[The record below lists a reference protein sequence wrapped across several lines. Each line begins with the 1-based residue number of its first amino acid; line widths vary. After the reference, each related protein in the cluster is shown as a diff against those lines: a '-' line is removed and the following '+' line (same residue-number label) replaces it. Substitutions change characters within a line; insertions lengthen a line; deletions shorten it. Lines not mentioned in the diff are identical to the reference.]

1 MTPARGATQAGDRH
15 EKGSGLQ
22 NTTVGRDGSHKL
34 AGTPEKYAGWT
45 VEDPVG
51 QKVGSVRMLFANG
64 SGEPEYISVR
74 LGVFGRC
81 VLIPVQ
87 GVSVREDART
97 IVLQ

>member
-1 MTPARGATQAGDRH
+1 MAGDRR
-15 EKGSGLQ
+15 ERGSKLQ
-22 NTTVGRDGSHKL
+22 NTTVGRNGLGKR
-34 AGTPEKYAGWT
+34 AGTPEEYAGWT
-45 VEDPVG
+45 VQDPIG

-87 GVSVREDART
+87 GVSVREDSRT
-97 IVLQ
+97 LVLQ